1 MQNLPHENCNEK
13 IEKYLGINQQQ
24 QQQPRRARPKSLH
37 GISLER
43 SLSVEQQRPKAVQ
56 SPQAP
61 LSKTLARLQ
70 KIKESAASIKS
81 APTTPDNFQ
90 PSPASE
96 SNTSPRKKHLARFL
110 GNVDIFLSHLH
121 DTAQDAL
128 QQEWGNFPFA
138 N

>member
-90 PSPASE
+90 PSLASE

-110 GNVDIFLSHLH
+110 GKIDIFLNHLH
-121 DTAQDAL
+121 DTIVDRA
-128 QQEWGNFPFA
+128 
-138 N
+138 